1 MDSSGRILWQRG
13 TKPSKAE
20 ILGIQKMNIGNG
32 LDSLQVCL
40 KMIFEFKSIDAKVQ
54 NYDRRESSI
63 VDWMK
68 ANMKAEPLVLK
79 GVTLDEV
86 LFFVGM
92 GRPVLAMKGQNS
104 AVLITAY
111 DSLGVT
117 VLDPT
122 ADRIKKLSL
131 REAEEL
137 FEEAGN
143 LYISYYDY

>member
-1 MDSSGRILWQRG
+1 MVSS
-13 TKPSKAE
+13 
-20 ILGIQKMNIGNG
+20 
-32 LDSLQVCL
+32 V
-40 KMIFEFKSIDAKVQ
+40 VQ

-122 ADRIKKLSL
+122 AASPASFEDITKLPN
-131 REAEEL
+131 A
-137 FEEAGN
+137 
-143 LYISYYDY
+143 